1 MRSVTRPIRLRA
13 PGGRRA
19 LLGGLMLLACLAAA
33 GAHAQNAPRRVVC
46 IGGALTEIVYALGA
60 ADRLV
65 AVDTTSVFPAAAR
78 NLPQV
83 GYQRT
88 LSAEGILAQT
98 PDLVIATAD
107 AGPQAA
113 LRQIRD
119 AGVKVE
125 PVPVGYSPQALDEK
139 VKRVAAA
146 LGAQPQGE
154 ALLRQIAQG
163 WQRLH
168 GRIAAS
174 GKRTRVLFI
183 LAHGGPAVMV
193 AGRDTAAHAMIELAG
208 GRPGPQI
215 QGRSMLPLFKPG
227 SRPSRTGSRAGWRKS
242 FLVEYWA
249 EQAMPWLVGMSYKA
263 VRTDRWKYIHWV
275 NRARNGELDEL
286 YDLER
291 DPYELVNLNRSRA
304 AAPVREKLRRELRK
318 LVADAMGL

>member
-208 GRPGPQI
+208 GINVAADTTGYKALSPEAVAGAAPDVILITDEGIEAVGGRDRLLAKAGLSQTPAAR
-215 QGRSMLPLFKPG
+215 QGRVVAMNALLLLGFGP
-227 SRPSRTGSRAGWRKS
+227 RTPEA
-242 FLVEYWA
+242 A
-249 EQAMPWLVGMSYKA
+249 EQLAHALAGQA
-263 VRTDRWKYIHWV
+263 
-275 NRARNGELDEL
+275 AR
-286 YDLER
+286 
-291 DPYELVNLNRSRA
+291 
-304 AAPVREKLRRELRK
+304 
-318 LVADAMGL
+318 

>member
-154 ALLRQIAQG
+154 ALLKQIAQG
-163 WQRLH
+163 WRRLH
-168 GRIAAS
+168 GQIEAS
-174 GKRTRVLFI
+174 GKRPRVLFI
-183 LAHGGPAVMV
+183 LAHGGPALMV

-208 GRPGPQI
+208 GVNVAADTTGYKALSPEAVAGAAPDVILITDEGIEAVGGRDRLLAKAGLSQTPAAR
-215 QGRSMLPLFKPG
+215 QGRVVAMNALLLLGFGP
-227 SRPSRTGSRAGWRKS
+227 RTPEA
-242 FLVEYWA
+242 A
-249 EQAMPWLVGMSYKA
+249 EQLAHALAGQA
-263 VRTDRWKYIHWV
+263 
-275 NRARNGELDEL
+275 AR
-286 YDLER
+286 
-291 DPYELVNLNRSRA
+291 
-304 AAPVREKLRRELRK
+304 
-318 LVADAMGL
+318 